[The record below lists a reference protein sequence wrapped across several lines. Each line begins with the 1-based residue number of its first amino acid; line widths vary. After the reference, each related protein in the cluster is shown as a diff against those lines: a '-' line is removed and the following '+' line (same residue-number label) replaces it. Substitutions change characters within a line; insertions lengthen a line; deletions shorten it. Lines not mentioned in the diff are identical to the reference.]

1 MPVVPFCL
9 MDTLLRCS
17 WMFLLKFVKQEMQKD
32 CISLR
37 GQGRSKVTATCYHLP

>member
-17 WMFLLKFVKQEMQKD
+17 WMFLLKFVKQETNNMLNF
-32 CISLR
+32 S
-37 GQGRSKVTATCYHLP
+37 